1 MKDWIEHRL
10 NVLRSDKTLDL
21 YDLLEKKRLQ
31 DLQEPSKVVNYA
43 KSEKNIDLSGIKQT
57 TYRQKKNFK

>member
-10 NVLRSDKTLDL
+10 NVLRDDKTLDL

-31 DLQEPSKVVNYA
+31 NLQDSVKGVNYA
-43 KSEKNIDLSGIKQT
+43 KDQKNSDRSSIKQT
-57 TYRQKKNFK
+57 TYGKKFLDI

>member
-31 DLQEPSKVVNYA
+31 NLQESSKVVNYA
-43 KSEKNIDLSGIKQT
+43 KVEKNSESSSIKQT
-57 TYRQKKNFK
+57 TYGKKFLDK

>member
-1 MKDWIEHRL
+1 MKDWIEHRMK
-10 NVLRSDKTLDL
+10 VLRSDKTLDL

-43 KSEKNIDLSGIKQT
+43 KVQKNSKSSGIKQT
-57 TYRQKKNFK
+57 TSRQEKNFK

>member
-31 DLQEPSKVVNYA
+31 TFQDDRKVVNYA
-43 KSEKNIDLSGIKQT
+43 KVEKNSKSSGIKQT
-57 TYRQKKNFK
+57 TYGKKFLDI

>member
-31 DLQEPSKVVNYA
+31 NLQDKSKVVNYA
-43 KSEKNIDLSGIKQT
+43 KVEKNSESSSIKQT
-57 TYRQKKNFK
+57 TYEEKNFKS

>member
-43 KSEKNIDLSGIKQT
+43 KSGKNIDLSGIKQT

>member
-1 MKDWIEHRL
+1 MLEWIQNRIRI
-10 NVLRSDKTLDL
+10 LRSENIVDL
-21 YDLLEKKRLQ
+21 YSKIQSKSLQ

-43 KSEKNIDLSGIKQT
+43 KSGKNIDLSGIKQT

>member
-43 KSEKNIDLSGIKQT
+43 KVQKNSKSSGIKQT
-57 TYRQKKNFK
+57 TYRQEKNFK

>member
-1 MKDWIEHRL
+1 MKDWIEHRMK
-10 NVLRSDKTLDL
+10 VLRSEKTLDL

-31 DLQEPSKVVNYA
+31 DLQEPVKSVNYA